1 LWVVRSFLFVQET
14 KTMKSLFAIVL
25 LVTAMAVTG
34 CGETKKPATPPAPP
48 ANTGEKPAETPPA
61 TPPAEAPK

>member
-1 LWVVRSFLFVQET
+1 
-14 KTMKSLFAIVL
+14 MKSLFAIVL

-48 ANTGEKPAETPPA
+48 ANPSTDPPTTPPTTPPA
-61 TPPAEAPK
+61 DAPK